1 MCLISPECFDLYDLL
16 TGGSPIG
23 SQQRR
28 CRRRRQRAEQAFVVY
43 INELKIGIGIEE
55 FVEPSLVGAVAATEG
70 EGAATSTLSMI
81 VAHSLSMYI
90 HIYICRRYITV
101 NIDIYPLAQHYMYMY
116 NLLYSVKSDLV
127 QFIGPCELTQQ
138 LVHRLR
144 PFKTR
149 RRYRSRLDSG
159 LYYYI

>member
-1 MCLISPECFDLYDLL
+1 
-16 TGGSPIG
+16 
-23 SQQRR
+23 
-28 CRRRRQRAEQAFVVY
+28 
-43 INELKIGIGIEE
+43 
-55 FVEPSLVGAVAATEG
+55 
-70 EGAATSTLSMI
+70 
-81 VAHSLSMYI
+81 MYT

-127 QFIGPCELTQQ
+127 QFIVPCERGQQ

-149 RRYRSRLDSG
+149 RRYRSRSPRHASTRLELALKILFG
-159 LYYYI
+159 VLCRVIIQHG

>member
-1 MCLISPECFDLYDLL
+1 M
-16 TGGSPIG
+16 
-23 SQQRR
+23 
-28 CRRRRQRAEQAFVVY
+28 
-43 INELKIGIGIEE
+43 
-55 FVEPSLVGAVAATEG
+55 
-70 EGAATSTLSMI
+70 TSTLSMI
-81 VAHSLSMYI
+81 VAHSLSMYT

-127 QFIGPCELTQQ
+127 QFIVPCELDQQ

-149 RRYRSRLDSG
+149 RRYRSRSPRHVSTRLE
-159 LYYYI
+159 LAL

>member
-1 MCLISPECFDLYDLL
+1 
-16 TGGSPIG
+16 
-23 SQQRR
+23 
-28 CRRRRQRAEQAFVVY
+28 
-43 INELKIGIGIEE
+43 
-55 FVEPSLVGAVAATEG
+55 
-70 EGAATSTLSMI
+70 
-81 VAHSLSMYI
+81 MYT

-127 QFIGPCELTQQ
+127 QFIVPCELDQQ

-149 RRYRSRLDSG
+149 RRYRSRSPCLASTR
-159 LYYYI
+159 LELAL